1 MIPLKSLLNIED
13 SVKKHISING
23 DNRKK
28 RNMNDDKLRF
38 MYFLK

>member
-1 MIPLKSLLNIED
+1 MED
-13 SVKKHISING
+13 KVKKHINMNG

-38 MYFLK
+38 MLFLK